1 MLKQLLH
8 RLLHSTSHSHKRRYS
23 SSDRYYERERELKR
37 HSSSDGYKNSHNGH
51 RYYKDKRRHYSSS

>member
-1 MLKQLLH
+1 MLKNILH

-23 SSDRYYERERELKR
+23 SSDRYYDRRR